1 MVLLCFGAIPLTPSD
16 QGSPSAPTPDT
27 QVAGETTPAD
37 QPVTGGPPPA
47 AGSGTSEPDVE
58 NGLDV
63 AGSNLAAG
71 RSANPHFPRT
81 ARSRSSARTGSSL
94 AKAPFTSLPG
104 DIFLSQDG
112 ATPGIVQ
119 VDPTTGIAVPIV
131 TTPPLAAGVA
141 GIAIDASGR
150 VLVTIDNPPE
160 ILRIDPTTGAVSSL
174 RLINDVAFFNASDAA
189 VEDDGKIL
197 VPVQGVDSAPPA
209 VRRYDPGT
217 MAETEATDG
226 LPEPEL
232 VLELI
237 GGIAIEAD
245 GNIVFSLPALQEIRR
260 VDRMTKVDTVL
271 SSGVNLT
278 NPAGLAIAPN
288 GSIIVAD
295 PGSGGS
301 ALLPEQSTSATARP
315 KGPGGFNEVISI
327 DPVGGAQ
334 TVISADGLLTD
345 PFDVA
350 VEGDGA
356 ILVADG
362 AFSATASIVRLAAG
376 TFTQSPLTTSID
388 NMRRL
393 EVVPCLPSVTNVT
406 PSNIP
411 AGDAATPITV
421 DGSCFNTTSV
431 ISFDGTLLGTTFVS
445 ATILQATVP
454 EVEIGAA
461 GSFNVIVTNTFPA
474 AGASGP
480 FAVTVADPSITSLTP
495 PNVCAGDPAF
505 VNLGVNGA
513 NFAAAATVNWDA
525 SLLGTTFVNSTL
537 LNADPLTLHNTVGTP
552 TITVVNNPGGVLST
566 GFSFPVVG
574 PSVSMLNPLST
585 IVGGPS
591 FSLIVT
597 GGCFVTGSTVLFN
610 STPVVTVVNT
620 GAQVTGTISAGLIAN
635 AGTVLVQVVNPGGA
649 LSGSLNFDVNN
660 PAPTLTSLSQNS
672 ATAGGPGFTLTLMGV
687 DFVNG
692 ATVSFD
698 GVAQT
703 TTFVNGTTL
712 EVMVSA
718 AQLAAAGTIN
728 VTVFNGAPGGS
739 TSAALTFTINN
750 PAPTLTSL
758 GPNSATVGGPGG
770 GSGVTVTVMGAGF
783 TAGSTVLFD
792 GVPQPTTFF
801 SGATLEVTVT
811 LAQLAATGTIN
822 VTVFTP
828 APGGG
833 TSGALL
839 FPINNPAPALTIALN
854 PNIATAGE
862 TGFTLTLTAQCC
874 FVNGSVVLFDGVARA
889 TTFVNSMTLQVML
902 SAEQLVAGIYSVTVF
917 NPPPG
922 GGTSVPVQFFVA
934 NPVPTLTFLSP
945 AAIPA
950 GGAGF
955 TLTAT
960 GTNLAPNSVVRFGAT
975 GLATTFVS
983 STSLT
988 ATVPAALV
996 AIPGTQIVTVESPA
1010 PGGGISGGLP
1020 FVVEDL
1026 SSISGLHPSTVCAGD
1041 VSFLLTVIGS
1051 DFLAGSQI
1059 TWDGVARPTNFVD
1072 ASTLR
1077 AQIPGELLAAPG
1089 DRAVRVVSPGGGE
1102 TVGRNFTIT
1111 GLSIGLLRPSSAA
1124 AGGPPFDMDIFGN
1137 CLLGTS
1143 IVFWNDRSLS
1153 ANFFSGGGGYLV
1165 AQVPMSLIA
1174 TSGQAAITVRNS
1186 PQAISPGADFLIVA
1200 PAVNEVSVVTESTS
1214 EDGVT
1219 VSISGANFVPGSI
1232 VRFAGQQVSTTFL
1245 SPNSLKA
1252 FIPKSLLMS
1261 NPNGSIT
1268 VESPGGALSDS
1279 ATLPLLN
1286 LTSALPNGRV
1296 GSTYVAGLDAAGGV
1310 PPYAWAIT
1318 GGTLH
1323 QGLQLNPA
1331 GSIGGVP
1338 GEGGNF
1344 FVTLEVADNS
1354 GQAASQAVPL
1364 SILGLILLSP
1374 SKLSI
1379 DLTPNAAVVTRTVTA
1394 SVEDGPVEIEASA
1407 STTSGVDWLSVS
1419 PQTATADVGV
1429 PAGTTVTIDPEELP
1443 IGVHIGQVDYSP
1455 TNGPTKGLDFP
1466 ATSLSVI
1473 VTVNPT
1479 PTLIQLS
1486 QTGLRFTG
1494 VAGAGNPPEQTFSV
1508 GNLGVGDLPWTV
1520 ASSTVSG
1527 SAGGIN
1533 WLSASP
1539 PNGTSTAGDPLPEVV
1554 AAVDTTGLAAG
1565 QYYGQVQVGAE
1576 GTANS
1581 PQVVTVVLNLLEQ
1594 GAVQAGPV
1602 VEPLGLFFVAPQGG
1616 EPSPLEEI
1624 EIVNVSGEPV
1634 TFTSVRLPE
1643 AGIDP
1648 FTHTPTLGTVE
1659 SGETAAI
1666 SVGADPGTLAPGEY
1680 RASLELAFSNGVVRS
1695 AELLLLVTPP
1705 PVGPLSQ
1712 SSLLSQSSPL
1722 TQSVGGTKGQGGC
1735 APTRLLGNFTSLGQ
1749 GFTAPAAWPST
1760 VAVEVADDCGGAIS
1774 KGAVVA
1780 SFTVGASVALVP
1792 LGDGHWENSWAPA
1805 SDSAGAVT
1813 VTVDMES
1820 LAGLKGSREL
1830 TGSIAVND
1838 AAPPHVPDG
1847 AIVSSASFDPD
1858 LPLSPGTLVTIFGS
1872 NLSLD
1877 EAAAPA
1883 LPLPLELGGTS
1894 IQIAGRVLP
1903 LLFVSARQVN
1913 ALVPYELPANTS
1925 QQMIIRRG
1933 GTISHPSRIELAVA
1947 QPDVFAFASRE
1958 GIVVDLAG
1966 ILVTVDNPVAPG
1978 DIIVIFAAGLGPV
1991 APEVTSGAAAPVSP
2005 LAFAAGEVTVTIGG
2019 LPAQVFFAGLAPG
2032 FAGLYQVN
2040 ALVPEG
2046 VTLGDA
2052 VTLVIQ
2058 VGDGVSRT
2066 VTIAVR

>member
-1 MVLLCFGAIPLTPSD
+1 M
-16 QGSPSAPTPDT
+16 
-27 QVAGETTPAD
+27 
-37 QPVTGGPPPA
+37 
-47 AGSGTSEPDVE
+47 
-58 NGLDV
+58 
-63 AGSNLAAG
+63 
-71 RSANPHFPRT
+71 
-81 ARSRSSARTGSSL
+81 
-94 AKAPFTSLPG
+94 
-104 DIFLSQDG
+104 
-112 ATPGIVQ
+112 
-119 VDPTTGIAVPIV
+119 
-131 TTPPLAAGVA
+131 
-141 GIAIDASGR
+141 
-150 VLVTIDNPPE
+150 
-160 ILRIDPTTGAVSSL
+160 
-174 RLINDVAFFNASDAA
+174 
-189 VEDDGKIL
+189 
-197 VPVQGVDSAPPA
+197 
-209 VRRYDPGT
+209 
-217 MAETEATDG
+217 
-226 LPEPEL
+226 
-232 VLELI
+232 
-237 GGIAIEAD
+237 
-245 GNIVFSLPALQEIRR
+245 
-260 VDRMTKVDTVL
+260 
-271 SSGVNLT
+271 
-278 NPAGLAIAPN
+278 
-288 GSIIVAD
+288 
-295 PGSGGS
+295 
-301 ALLPEQSTSATARP
+301 
-315 KGPGGFNEVISI
+315 
-327 DPVGGAQ
+327 
-334 TVISADGLLTD
+334 
-345 PFDVA
+345 
-350 VEGDGA
+350 
-356 ILVADG
+356 
-362 AFSATASIVRLAAG
+362 
-376 TFTQSPLTTSID
+376 
-388 NMRRL
+388 
-393 EVVPCLPSVTNVT
+393 
-406 PSNIP
+406 
-411 AGDAATPITV
+411 
-421 DGSCFNTTSV
+421 
-431 ISFDGTLLGTTFVS
+431 
-445 ATILQATVP
+445 
-454 EVEIGAA
+454 
-461 GSFNVIVTNTFPA
+461 
-474 AGASGP
+474 
-480 FAVTVADPSITSLTP
+480 
-495 PNVCAGDPAF
+495 
-505 VNLGVNGA
+505 
-513 NFAAAATVNWDA
+513 
-525 SLLGTTFVNSTL
+525 
-537 LNADPLTLHNTVGTP
+537 
-552 TITVVNNPGGVLST
+552 
-566 GFSFPVVG
+566 
-574 PSVSMLNPLST
+574 
-585 IVGGPS
+585 
-591 FSLIVT
+591 
-597 GGCFVTGSTVLFN
+597 
-610 STPVVTVVNT
+610 
-620 GAQVTGTISAGLIAN
+620 
-635 AGTVLVQVVNPGGA
+635 
-649 LSGSLNFDVNN
+649 
-660 PAPTLTSLSQNS
+660 
-672 ATAGGPGFTLTLMGV
+672 
-687 DFVNG
+687 
-692 ATVSFD
+692 
-698 GVAQT
+698 
-703 TTFVNGTTL
+703 
-712 EVMVSA
+712 
-718 AQLAAAGTIN
+718 
-728 VTVFNGAPGGS
+728 
-739 TSAALTFTINN
+739 
-750 PAPTLTSL
+750 
-758 GPNSATVGGPGG
+758 
-770 GSGVTVTVMGAGF
+770 
-783 TAGSTVLFD
+783 
-792 GVPQPTTFF
+792 
-801 SGATLEVTVT
+801 
-811 LAQLAATGTIN
+811 
-822 VTVFTP
+822 
-828 APGGG
+828 
-833 TSGALL
+833 
-839 FPINNPAPALTIALN
+839 
-854 PNIATAGE
+854 
-862 TGFTLTLTAQCC
+862 
-874 FVNGSVVLFDGVARA
+874 
-889 TTFVNSMTLQVML
+889 
-902 SAEQLVAGIYSVTVF
+902 
-917 NPPPG
+917 
-922 GGTSVPVQFFVA
+922 
-934 NPVPTLTFLSP
+934 
-945 AAIPA
+945 
-950 GGAGF
+950 
-955 TLTAT
+955 
-960 GTNLAPNSVVRFGAT
+960 VRFGAT

-988 ATVPAALV
+988 ATVLAALI

-1010 PGGGISGGLP
+1010 PGGGISSGLP

-1026 SSISGLHPSTVCAGD
+1026 SSISALDPSTACAGD
-1041 VSFLLTVIGS
+1041 VSFLLTVGGS

-1059 TWDGVARPTNFVD
+1059 SWDGVPQPTNFVD
-1072 ASTLR
+1072 TSTLT
-1077 AQIPGELLAAPG
+1077 ALIPTPLLAAPG

-1102 TVGRNFTIT
+1102 TVGRNFRIN
-1111 GLSIGLLRPSSAA
+1111 GPSIGLLRPSSAA

-1137 CLLGTS
+1137 CLLDTS
-1143 IVFWNDRSLS
+1143 SAFWNNQTLS
-1153 ANFFSGGGGYLV
+1153 ANFSPDGGGSLV

-1200 PAVNEVSVVTESTS
+1200 PAVNEVSVVTESAS

-1219 VSISGANFVPGSI
+1219 VSISGTDFVPGSI

-1245 SPNSLKA
+1245 SPNSLRA

-1296 GSTYVAGLDAAGGV
+1296 GSTYGAGLDAAGGV
-1310 PPYAWAIT
+1310 PPYAWSIT

-1323 QGLQLNPA
+1323 QGLVLNPA

-1407 STTSGVDWLSVS
+1407 STTSGVDWLNVS
-1419 PQTATADVGV
+1419 PQTATADVGA

-1455 TNGPTKGLDFP
+1455 ANGPTKGLDFP
-1466 ATSLSVI
+1466 ATSLPVI

-1479 PTLIQLS
+1479 PTLFQLS
-1486 QTGLRFTG
+1486 QTGLLFTG

-1539 PNGTSTAGDPLPEVV
+1539 ANGTSTAGDPLPEVV
-1554 AAVDTTGLAAG
+1554 AAVDTAGLAAG

-1576 GTANS
+1576 NTANS
-1581 PQVVTVVLNLLEQ
+1581 PQVVTVVLNLFEP
-1594 GAVQAGPV
+1594 GAAQAGPV

-1616 EPSPLEEI
+1616 EPAPAEEI
-1624 EIVNVSGEPV
+1624 EIANVSGEPI

-1680 RASLELAFSNGVVRS
+1680 RAALELAFSNGVVRS

-1705 PVGPLSQ
+1705 PVGPLSE
-1712 SSLLSQSSPL
+1712 SSPL
-1722 TQSVGGTKGQGGC
+1722 TQPVGGTKGQGGC

-1872 NLSLD
+1872 DLSLD

-1966 ILVTVDNPVAPG
+1966 LLVTADNPVAPG
-1978 DIIVIFAAGLGPV
+1978 GIIVIFAAGLGPV
-1991 APEVTSGAAAPVSP
+1991 TPEVTSGTAAPVSP

-2032 FAGLYQVN
+2032 FAGLYQINV
-2040 ALVPEG
+2040 LVPEG